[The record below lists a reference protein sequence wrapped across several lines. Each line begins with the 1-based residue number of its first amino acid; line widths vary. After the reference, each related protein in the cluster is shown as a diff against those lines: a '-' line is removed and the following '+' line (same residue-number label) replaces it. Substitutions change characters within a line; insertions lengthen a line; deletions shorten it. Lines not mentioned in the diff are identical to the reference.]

1 MSKGLRG
8 PVWATSALMLVAL
21 SGCEQTAVNVLPVAV
36 VDVSPSQLSIVQGD
50 HETLSATPRTSDGR
64 ALAGRSVEWSS
75 DDPGIAAVDAQ
86 GEVEGVGP
94 GDTQVQATADG
105 VTGSAALTV
114 LPGRRIV
121 VSTADLQ
128 IEGISG
134 ESTPVRREVAVT
146 NGGAGTLSG
155 LEAAVVAVG
164 GGPTEW
170 LEATLDA
177 TTAPTSLRL
186 RAHAEGLEP
195 GTYEAR
201 VTLSAP
207 RALNSPVHLDVTLA
221 AREPDPVLALDPVSI
236 SLSAQARSHEPA
248 TQTVVVLNTG
258 GGLLSGLTT
267 SVQYT
272 GGGAV
277 EWLSTELKG
286 TVAPTELTLSASAR
300 NLQAGSYSAVVRV
313 SSPLALNDFAEV
325 SVSFTVG
332 GNLSLGGTQPGR
344 NSMANVALREASR

>member
-1 MSKGLRG
+1 MRG
-8 PVWATSALMLVAL
+8 PTWATSALILAAL
-21 SGCEQTAVNVLPVAV
+21 TGCEQTAVTVLPVAV
-36 VDVSPSQLSIVQGD
+36 VDVAPSQLSIVQGD

-64 ALAGRSVEWSS
+64 PLAGRSVEWSS

-121 VSTADLQ
+121 LSTAALQ

-134 ESTPVRREVAVT
+134 ESTPVEREVAVT
-146 NGGAGTLSG
+146 NGGGGTLSEV
-155 LEAAVVAVG
+155 EAAVVAVD
-164 GGPTEW
+164 GGPTGW

-177 TTAPTSLRL
+177 STAPTSLRI

-207 RALNSPVHLDVTLA
+207 RALNSPVHLDVTLE

-248 TQTVVVLNTG
+248 TQTVAVLNTG
-258 GGLLSGLTT
+258 GGLLTGLTT
-267 SVQYT
+267 SVQYSA
-272 GGGAV
+272 GEEVG
-277 EWLSTELKG
+277 WLSAELEG
-286 TVAPTELTLSASAR
+286 TVAPTELLLSASAR
-300 NLQAGSYSAVVRV
+300 NLTPGSYSAVVRV
-313 SSPLALNDFAEV
+313 SSPVALNGFTEV

-332 GNLSLGGTQPGR
+332 GSLSLGGTPW
-344 NSMANVALREASR
+344 